1 MKKVIITGVAGF
13 IGSHLADRFV
23 KEGYYVIGIDN
34 FLTGNPDNI
43 KHLENNENFHFI
55 EKDLGKEY
63 NFEIETDII
72 LNFASPA
79 SPVDYFQKPI
89 ETLRVNA
96 IGTLNMLK
104 LARKT
109 NAVFVQA
116 STSEVYGDPQVHPQK
131 EDYFGNVNPIGPR
144 SVYDEGKRYAEALS
158 MAFYREFGVKVK
170 LIRIFNTFG
179 PRMKI
184 DDGRV
189 IPNFI
194 NQAIRN
200 KPITI
205 YGDGTQT
212 RSYCFID
219 DLVEGIYRVT
229 ITQGI
234 EGTVINLGNPEEYT
248 ILETARIIKELTH
261 SRSEFKFLPALQDD
275 PKRRCPDI
283 SRAKNVL
290 KWEPKIS
297 FREGLKKTIEFFKR
311 KMTDE

>member
-43 KHLENNENFHFI
+43 KHLGNNENFHFI